1 MHPLGQQRALSP
13 DPTGSG
19 KKRARNNF
27 DEDSTNPESLALLQ
41 TDRIVHT
48 DSGGDGMMRGTGNR

>member
-19 KKRARNNF
+19 KKNNF
-27 DEDSTNPESLALLQ
+27 DEDNPNPESLTLLP
-41 TDRIVHT
+41 TDRIHT
-48 DSGGDGMMRGTGNR
+48 DSGGDGMIRGTGNR

>member
-19 KKRARNNF
+19 KIARNNF
-27 DEDSTNPESLALLQ
+27 DEDNPNPESLTLLP
-41 TDRIVHT
+41 TERIHT
-48 DSGGDGMMRGTGNR
+48 DSRNDGMIRDGTGNR